1 MAAARAA
8 PKMKAQDN
16 VDGLGLGCE
25 VGEAGP
31 EVVVDR
37 VDKPGVSLP

>member
-1 MAAARAA
+1 M
-8 PKMKAQDN
+8 
-16 VDGLGLGCE
+16 VLGLGCE
-25 VGEAGP
+25 VGAAGP